1 MRGSECSLSGRI
13 RGLTC
18 AIGQN
23 GRGTFHESKAV
34 RELSYKPDV
43 VFAHGLRGIT
53 RVLLNDRRWCPKE
66 VFQVMLPVIRA
77 AL

>member
-1 MRGSECSLSGRI
+1 MG
-13 RGLTC
+13 
-18 AIGQN
+18 
-23 GRGTFHESKAV
+23 GTLHESQAV

-53 RVLLNDRRWCPKE
+53 RVLLNERRWCPKE
-66 VFQVMLPVIRA
+66 AFQVMLPAIRA